1 MKEMKTL
8 LDELKKAKENCVN
21 HLVAEEFE
29 KNVRYVDEAKG
40 MNIIVDS
47 GAPVS
52 IATRK
57 WIEKYLKTMGEK
69 KEDTTENEC

>member
-1 MKEMKTL
+1 M
-8 LDELKKAKENCVN
+8 
-21 HLVAEEFE
+21 
-29 KNVRYVDEAKG
+29 NVMYVDEAKG

-57 WIEKYLKTMGEK
+57 WIEKYLKDMKVK
-69 KEDTTENEC
+69 KDEIIERESNRKFKT